1 MLSACRPIS
10 ESKVTNDTIELKSDY
25 DTGLCWG
32 AFAAIQR
39 LSATEIGNSGPL
51 LRACVP
57 RDSTRTQL
65 IAIFVRFA
73 QKHPER
79 YQEDFVFVTLSALK
93 SAFPC
98 NVNK

>member
-1 MLSACRPIS
+1 
-10 ESKVTNDTIELKSDY
+10 
-25 DTGLCWG
+25 
-32 AFAAIQR
+32 
-39 LSATEIGNSGPL
+39 L